1 MPLRILF
8 SSTPAQIAALPSAD
22 EVAARLEAALT
33 ETRPAARS
41 RAPLSERIRALIDA
55 PEFATMATLAPDGR
69 PRQSMVWAKTDGA
82 DVLVSTTTDR
92 LKYHDLLRDPRIS
105 LLASPKDHP
114 YIYTATP
121 LHRHRGHRVQ
131 SSTTECG
138 PELIQEPSRRYSGGP
153 YTFCTFDGP
162 DTVRIVARIT
172 PTKAVYS
179 NPQSR
184 RSGGTHHA

>member
-8 SSTPAQIAALPSAD
+8 SATPAQIAALPSAD
-22 EVAARLEAALT
+22 AVAAQLEAALN

-69 PRQSMVWAKTDGA
+69 PRQSVVWTKTDGA

-121 LHRHRGHRVQ
+121 PSRAPRPVQHDRMRPRTDPGAEPTLQRRPLHLLHLRRPRHR
-131 SSTTECG
+131 
-138 PELIQEPSRRYSGGP
+138 PNRRP
-153 YTFCTFDGP
+153 HHP
-162 DTVRIVARIT
+162 DQGRLLQPAI
-172 PTKAVYS
+172 S
-179 NPQSR
+179 
-184 RSGGTHHA
+184 